1 MPTDQPNP
9 PDQPPT
15 GPPLQTRE
23 LLASIVL
30 RIRQDLAR
38 VKRLARDL
46 GVNIPTP
53 PEVDQAIVT
62 LQDWTVELMRTG
74 RPHRPPGP

>member
-15 GPPLQTRE
+15 GGTMQTRE

-46 GVNIPTP
+46 GVNIPVP
-53 PEVDQAIVT
+53 PEVDQAITT
-62 LQDWTVELMRTG
+62 LGDWTVELMRTG
-74 RPHRPPGP
+74 RPRRPPQP

>member
-15 GPPLQTRE
+15 GSPLPTRE
-23 LLASIVL
+23 LLASIVM

-38 VKRLARDL
+38 VERLARDL

-53 PEVDQAIVT
+53 PEVDQAIAT
-62 LQDWTVELMRTG
+62 LGDWTVELMRTG
-74 RPHRPPGP
+74 RPRPPKP

>member
-1 MPTDQPNP
+1 MPTDQPN
-9 PDQPPT
+9 
-15 GPPLQTRE
+15 PLQTRE

-38 VKRLARDL
+38 VERLARDL

-53 PEVDQAIVT
+53 PEVTQAIAV
-62 LQDWTVELMRTG
+62 LGDWTVELVRTA
-74 RPHRPPGP
+74 RPPRGPGAPKRKP